1 MANST
6 EVTNVNDGLVTKS
19 NYRGNVHAI
28 PVTIGSAGA
37 TSHVVSKLLPQE
49 ARVVYANLTPSSGDV
64 DIGYSGALTAVKT
77 GASSACEF
85 AGNVDVGGKILL
97 ATTDATASV
106 SGVILIA
113 TNE

>member
-1 MANST
+1 MANSS
-6 EVTNVNDGLVTKS
+6 EVTAVNAGLVTKS
-19 NYRGNVHAI
+19 NYRGNVQAI
-28 PVTIGSAGA
+28 PVTISSTGA
-37 TSHVVSKLLPQE
+37 ASHTVSIVLPQE

-64 DIGYSGALTAVKT
+64 DIGYAGALTAVKT
-77 GASSACEF
+77 GASSLCEF
-85 AGNVDVGGKILL
+85 AGNVDVGGKVLL